1 MKAVSSANSLTPP
14 RPNCA
19 LCSLLHFTA
28 TYLGCTNHSISW
40 YTVLIQFCL
49 LSLCGKLV
57 WPLLSSFVLF
67 FIQMVVTRKG
77 IIHWNLGYCKQ
88 SDIGTMYWTVM
99 SIHHRLKSGLEIV
112 LAQYWRICQ
121 SCRPAES
128 DFGTAMRKSSARDES
143 RNSERNTRG
152 WKEMGHQP
160 CRSISLEFWIYL
172 AWQCGSDIDSI
183 LQLFCVHTHVAHL
196 QEERTEEGAKK
207 KV

>member
-40 YTVLIQFCL
+40 YTVLIRFCL

-88 SDIGTMYWTVM
+88 SDMGTMYWTVM
-99 SIHHRLKSGLEIV
+99 SIHHCLKSGLEIV
-112 LAQYWRICQ
+112 LARYRT
-121 SCRPAES
+121 ES
-128 DFGTAMRKSSARDES
+128 VRVAGQLKVILVQWWERAAQGMKTETA
-143 RNSERNTRG
+143 
-152 WKEMGHQP
+152 KETQGGG
-160 CRSISLEFWIYL
+160 RRRVISLVVPSLWSSGYI
-172 AWQCGSDIDSI
+172 WPDSAG
-183 LQLFCVHTHVAHL
+183 VT
-196 QEERTEEGAKK
+196 
-207 KV
+207 